1 MRRRKVAIDSGRRE
15 RLSTASSVAFALCSA
30 LAVGC
35 SVPAL
40 AEEGGEAA
48 GDSLVDVLTVSAQ
61 HAISAP
67 SSAAEPASDP
77 VTVELQW
84 SQFVDATVSGDA
96 PGTVR
101 YGGKVD
107 LGFLIDDA
115 AIGMDDGWS
124 MHLHPEFRYGETS
137 NGEVG
142 LIPGNTSLFWPEND
156 GEIFDLSI
164 NVTKRWQSGT
174 SLTVGK
180 VNVLDLSSKLPV
192 VGGGGH
198 VGFENLAFAL
208 PPSAI
213 VPASITGALLDI
225 PTEDVLFRVWVFDP
239 AVQHRRSGF
248 EDPFERGVAFLASAT
263 FPVKIGGKSGYYAIK
278 LAGSTRDDIAD
289 DALPAVLIPPP
300 GSGFG
305 DESESGEFSV
315 VLAGYQNIVEHAAHP
330 GKGIGLFGQVY
341 WSNGDPTFL
350 DRSAIFGIS
359 GNPAARPQDHFGIGW
374 FRYSIT
380 NELVRVLAPRLALED
395 EEGVEIFYTAGL
407 TEWLRLTADLQIVD
421 SAISARSTGVTA
433 GLRLT
438 TTF

>member
-1 MRRRKVAIDSGRRE
+1 MVATCGGEFRVASLRAGLNRVVICTFACWA
-15 RLSTASSVAFALCSA
+15 LSTPAWAESDTSKDQTEVAPSLVVPGAA
-30 LAVGC
+30 MAPAA
-35 SVPAL
+35 SVP
-40 AEEGGEAA
+40 
-48 GDSLVDVLTVSAQ
+48 
-61 HAISAP
+61 P
-67 SSAAEPASDP
+67 SEDPQASDP
-77 VTVELQW
+77 VGAKFQW
-84 SQFVDATVSGDA
+84 SQFVDAPISGDA
-96 PGTVR
+96 ADTVR
-101 YGGKVD
+101 YGGKADLYVD
-107 LGFLIDDA
+107 IDDA
-115 AIGMDDGWS
+115 AIGLDSGLS
-124 MHLHPEFRYGETS
+124 LHVHPEFRYGNTS
-137 NGEVG
+137 NGTVG
-142 LIPGNTSLFWPEND
+142 LIPNNTALFWPEND
-156 GEIFDLSI
+156 GEIFDLSV
-164 NVTKRWQSGT
+164 NVQKKWRSGA

-180 VNVLDLSSKLPV
+180 VNVLDLSAKLPV

-198 VGFENLAFAL
+198 EGFQNLSFAL

-225 PTEDVLFRVWVFDP
+225 PTDDALFRVWVYDP

-248 EDPFERGVAFLASAT
+248 EDPFERGVAFLASVT
-263 FPVKIGGKSGYYAIK
+263 FPVKLGGKRGYYAIK

-289 DALPAVLIPPP
+289 DALPALLVPPP

-305 DESESGEFSV
+305 EGRRNGEFSV

-359 GNPAARPQDHFGIGW
+359 GNPGTRPQDRFGIGW
-374 FRYSIT
+374 FRYSLT
-380 NELVRVLAPRLALED
+380 NRLVDVLAPRVELED

-407 TEWLRLTADLQIVD
+407 TDWLRLTADLQIVD
-421 SAISARSTGVTA
+421 SAVSARSTGVIA